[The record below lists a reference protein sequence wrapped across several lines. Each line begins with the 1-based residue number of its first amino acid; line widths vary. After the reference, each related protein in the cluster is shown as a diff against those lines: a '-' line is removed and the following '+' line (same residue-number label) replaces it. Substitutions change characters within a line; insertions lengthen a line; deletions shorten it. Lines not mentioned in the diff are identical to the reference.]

1 MIRTAL
7 VACLLAASPALAEE
21 TRTVVL
27 AERLVADGPVI
38 TLGDLFEDAGDAADV
53 MLARAPAPGQR
64 LSLTPS
70 FVREAAAREGLV
82 WANAG
87 GLMRVTVERA
97 ARQVTA
103 QDIAGLLQEALFVET
118 GQVHAVRLSNQRQ
131 VLFAPM
137 DALGGPELI
146 QLDHDAGSHLFRA
159 EIAAWPGG
167 EIVQISGRAET
178 VADIP
183 VLARAVSVGEIISAS
198 DLTWI
203 QLPTS
208 QVNAQTLT
216 DAGALIGQAARRL
229 LRADT
234 PLRAFDVKAPT
245 VIRRG
250 DIVSLVFQSGALT
263 LAARARALDDAA
275 DGQVIRFVN
284 LQSNRTVEA
293 VADGPGRARVT
304 RSAYTH

>member
-7 VACLLAASPALAEE
+7 AALLLTAAPALAEE
-21 TRTVVL
+21 TRTAIL

-38 TLGDLFEDAGDAADV
+38 TLGDVFEDAGEASDV
-53 MLARAPAPGQR
+53 VLARAPAPGQR
-64 LSLTPS
+64 LSLDPG
-70 FVREAAAREGLV
+70 FVREAAAREGLA

-87 GLMRVTVERA
+87 NVLRITVERA
-97 ARQVTA
+97 AREVTA
-103 QDIAGLLQEALFVET
+103 QEIAGLLQDALFVET

-131 VLFAPM
+131 GLFAPM
-137 DALGGPELI
+137 EALGGPELI
-146 QLDHDAGSHLFRA
+146 RLDHNAGSGLFRA
-159 EIAAWPGG
+159 EVAAWPGG
-167 EIVQISGRAET
+167 DAVQVSGRAET
-178 VADIP
+178 VADVP
-183 VLARAVSVGEIISAS
+183 VLARALSVGEVIRAGDISW
-198 DLTWI
+198 L

-208 QVNAQTLT
+208 RVNAQILT
-216 DAGALIGQAARRL
+216 DAGALIGQAARRP

-234 PLRAFDVKAPT
+234 PLRAFDVEAPS

-250 DIVSLVFQSGALT
+250 DIVSLVFQSGPLT

-275 DGQVIRFVN
+275 AGETIRFVN

>member
-7 VACLLAASPALAEE
+7 VACLLAAGPALAEE

-38 TLGDLFEDAGDAADV
+38 TLGDLFEDAGDAADI

-183 VLARAVSVGEIISAS
+183 VLARAVSVGEVISAS

-208 QVNAQTLT
+208 QVNAQILT
-216 DAGALIGQAARRL
+216 DAGALIGQAARRP

-250 DIVSLVFQSGALT
+250 DIVSLVFQSGPLT

>member
-7 VACLLAASPALAEE
+7 AALLLAASPALAEE
-21 TRTVVL
+21 TRTVIL
-27 AERLVADGPVI
+27 AERLIADGPVI
-38 TLGDLFEDAGDAADV
+38 TLGDLFENAGEASEV
-53 MLARAPAPGQR
+53 VLARAPAPGQR
-64 LSLTPS
+64 LSLDPG
-70 FVREAAAREGLV
+70 FVREAAAREGLA

-87 GLMRVTVERA
+87 GLMRITVERA
-97 ARQVTA
+97 ARQITA

-131 VLFAPM
+131 AFFVPM
-137 DALGGPELI
+137 DAFGGPELI
-146 QLDHDAGSHLFRA
+146 RLDHNAASGLFRA

-167 EIVQISGRAET
+167 EAVQVSGRAET

-183 VLARAVSVGEIISAS
+183 VLARAVAAGEVIGAGDIS
-198 DLTWI
+198 WV

-208 QVNAQTLT
+208 RLNAQMLT
-216 DAGALIGQAARRL
+216 DAAALIGQAARRP

-234 PLRAFDVKAPT
+234 PLRAFDVEAPS

-250 DIVSLVFQSGALT
+250 DIVSLVFQSGPLT

-275 DGQVIRFVN
+275 QGETIRFVN

-293 VADGPGRARVT
+293 VADRPGRARVA